1 MNLATAR
8 PKRPPSVVPHRPT
21 RALLMRFLNYMGA
34 TTTSHRQH
42 RDRFLGRETHLVFEP
57 VDEDLDYFLLG
68 RWRAIG
74 GVGEVL

>member
-1 MNLATAR
+1 
-8 PKRPPSVVPHRPT
+8 
-21 RALLMRFLNYMGA
+21 MRFLNYMGA
-34 TTTSHRQH
+34 ATASHCQH

-68 RWRAIG
+68 RWRATG